1 MKNRKN
7 YYQILHVQ
15 PGAPKEVIRSSY
27 RTMMQKLKMHPDL
40 GGSHEDAAV
49 VNEAYSV
56 LMNDTKRTKYDADLN
71 TKPNTE
77 PHTEKTKQPKTSK
90 KPSKKNVY
98 TDNKQQ
104 CVFCNTRHNMGNN
117 IGPDDIC
124 PKCESP
130 VFPAKKQ
137 TAEICGKR
145 TIQRIN
151 KEWSVRFYSSWPDSE
166 PHIGKTRNVSLNG
179 MQLITT
185 ESLDVKQLVKITSS
199 ELDAVANIVN
209 RQLGV
214 SEKSAEWSYGL
225 EFLTLRFHQAHG
237 TFISLAI

>member
-1 MKNRKN
+1 MKNHRN
-7 YYQILHVQ
+7 YYQILHIQ
-15 PGAPKEVIRSSY
+15 PDAPKEVIRSSY

-40 GGSHEDAAV
+40 GGNHDDAAV

-56 LMNDTKRTKYDADLN
+56 LMNDTARAEYDADLN
-71 TKPNTE
+71 FKPKAE
-77 PHTEKTKQPKTSK
+77 QHTEKTKQPKASQ
-90 KPSKKNVY
+90 KPSKKNFHADY
-98 TDNKQQ
+98 KQQ
-104 CVFCNTRHNMGNN
+104 CAFCNTQHNMGNN

-124 PKCESP
+124 PKCDSP

-137 TAEICGKR
+137 TVEVCGKR

-151 KEWSVRFYSSWPDSE
+151 KEWSVRFYNSWPNSE
-166 PHIGKTRNVSLNG
+166 SHIGKTRNVSLNG

-185 ESLDVKQLVKITSS
+185 ESLDVNQLVKIISS

-209 RQLGV
+209 RQLGT
-214 SEKSAEWSYGL
+214 SEKSVEWSYGL
-225 EFLTLRFHQAHG
+225 KFLTLRFHQAHG

>member
-1 MKNRKN
+1 MKNRRN
-7 YYQILHVQ
+7 YYQTLHVQ
-15 PGAPKEVIRSSY
+15 ADAPKEVIRSSY

-40 GGSHEDAAV
+40 GGCHEDAAV
-49 VNEAYSV
+49 VNEAYNV
-56 LMNDTKRTKYDADLN
+56 LMNDTARAEYDTTLN
-71 TKPNTE
+71 TKPKTE
-77 PHTEKTKQPKTSK
+77 QRTEKTKQTKAPT
-90 KPSKKNVY
+90 KPIRKNTY
-98 TDNKQQ
+98 ADNKQQ
-104 CVFCNTRHNMGNN
+104 CSLCNSQHNMGNN
-117 IGPDDIC
+117 IGPDDVC

-137 TAEICGKR
+137 TVEICGKR
-145 TIQRIN
+145 TIQRMN
-151 KEWSVRFYSSWPDSE
+151 KEWSVRFYSLWPNSE

-185 ESLDVKQLVKITSS
+185 ESLDINQLIKITSS

-209 RQLGV
+209 RQLG
-214 SEKSAEWSYGL
+214 SNEKSVEWSYGL